1 MITAVTSSAT
11 VALRLFRQK
20 CASLRC
26 LSPRPA
32 GQSAS
37 GQDVRATPLGSAT
50 RRGQAPGW
58 PRSGQPWRAFQR
70 GFRLLSTNTL
80 RPRRTTTD
88 PAFCFNARSEFLAFI
103 VRRPFGPSS
112 LLLQVVEAA
121 TIFFRS
127 NSRPGKT
134 RAISHAT
141 APLER
146 CGGLPPGEMPMEPF
160 KHCARCRSCRDRD
173 VRASRGPARG
183 SWLAAEEVSFGQR
196 HDDSP
201 TPH

>member
-11 VALRLFRQK
+11 VAWRLFRQK

-58 PRSGQPWRAFQR
+58 ARSGQPWRAFQR

-127 NSRPGKT
+127 KFPAWQDPCDQSRHGATGTVRLAAAWRDADGTVQALRPLPLMPRSGRSRISRPGP
-134 RAISHAT
+134 RI
-141 APLER
+141 
-146 CGGLPPGEMPMEPF
+146 M
-160 KHCARCRSCRDRD
+160 
-173 VRASRGPARG
+173 ARG
-183 SWLAAEEVSFGQR
+183 GGGVFRPAAR
-196 HDDSP
+196 
-201 TPH
+201 